1 MSKDTSQSGLVD
13 NLIGEFRESLRR
25 DGLHHS
31 TARFYAKNAR
41 HFVVWLENE
50 GARLAEADDGL
61 LQRFARHS
69 CECAGMAD
77 RKWPAG
83 TPQMSAAGA
92 VRFVR
97 FLEARDIVRH
107 PGELAEGFRLAEA
120 FAQSL
125 RTQGFQP
132 STANTYRHTFTHFVL
147 WLHQCRIPL
156 DRVDADVAARFAAH
170 ECLCL
175 GPPWRR
181 PVKRFRGRR
190 AEARVARF
198 AEFLAGGDARAGG
211 PLHEPSPPPDPRR
224 EPFRQWLLR
233 NRGVA
238 EVTANLYVRILYS
251 LLEDIGYD
259 AARYDA
265 ALLRDAVLRQFEGKS
280 SVRCEHLTTAFRA
293 YLRYLASTGQCSARL
308 LSAVPTARAWALAS
322 MPRYL
327 PQEDI
332 ERAIAACDRSTA
344 VGVRDRAIL
353 LLLARLGF
361 RVGDVLRL
369 RLEDID
375 WTRAR
380 VIVSGKSKVS
390 SGLPLPQDVGDALLE
405 YIERV
410 RPRVDEEKV
419 FLRALGPPRP
429 FKRGRSVTKVAQ
441 RALRRAGVGGPG
453 RNGAR
458 VFRHSVA
465 TGLLRSGA
473 TLGVVSALLRHRMPA
488 TTAIY
493 AKVDVAMLKTVAE
506 PWMGDL
512 R

>member
-1 MSKDTSQSGLVD
+1 MSKDTSESGLVD
-13 NLIGEFRESLRR
+13 NLMAEFRESLSR

-31 TARFYAKNAR
+31 TVRLYAQGGR
-41 HFVVWLENE
+41 HFVVWLEND
-50 GARLAEADDGL
+50 GALLADADDGL

-69 CECAGMAD
+69 CDCAGMAD
-77 RKWPAG
+77 RKWPAR
-83 TPQMSAAGA
+83 TPQLSASGA

-97 FLEARDIVRH
+97 FLEARDLVRH

-120 FAQSL
+120 FAQSVCA
-125 RTQGFQP
+125 QGFQP
-132 STANTYRHTFTHFVL
+132 STADTYRHTFTHFVL

-156 DRVDADVAARFAAH
+156 DRVDAGVAARFAAH
-170 ECLCL
+170 DCLCL
-175 GPPWRR
+175 GPPWRP

-190 AEARVARF
+190 AAARVARF
-198 AEFLAGGDARAGG
+198 TDFLAGRDARAGG
-211 PLHEPSPPPDPRR
+211 PLHQPPPPDARL

-233 NRGVA
+233 NRGIA
-238 EVTANLYVRILYS
+238 ECSVGVYLRTLRS
-251 LLEDIGYD
+251 LLRDIGYD
-259 AARYDA
+259 VARYDA
-265 ALLRDAVLRQFEGKS
+265 ALLRDAVLRQFERMS
-280 SVRCEHLTTAFRA
+280 SVQARLLTTAFRA
-293 YLRYLASTGQCSARL
+293 YLRYLASTGQCDAGL
-308 LSAVPTARAWALAS
+308 LGAVPTARTWRLAAI
-322 MPRYL
+322 PRYL

-332 ERAIAACDRSTA
+332 ERAITSCDPTTA

-353 LLLARLGF
+353 LLLARLGL
-361 RVGDVLRL
+361 RAADVSGLRL
-369 RLEDID
+369 DDID

-380 VIVSGKSKVS
+380 LIVSGKSRVS

-405 YIERV
+405 YVERV

-419 FLRALGPPRP
+419 FLRIPGPPRP
-429 FKRGRSVTKVAQ
+429 FKRGRAITSVAQ

-453 RNGAR
+453 PRGAH

-473 TLGVVSALLRHRMPA
+473 TLDVVGALLRHRMPA

-493 AKVDVAMLKTVAE
+493 AKVDVAMLQTVAE